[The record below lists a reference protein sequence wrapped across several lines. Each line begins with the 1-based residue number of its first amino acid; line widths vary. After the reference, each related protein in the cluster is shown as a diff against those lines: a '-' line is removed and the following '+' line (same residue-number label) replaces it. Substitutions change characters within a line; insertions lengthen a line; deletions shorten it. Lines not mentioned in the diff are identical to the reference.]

1 VVSSNN
7 PTIQQSN
14 NLKNATD
21 ARILGI
27 YFEVQNDPFR
37 IVQFLDSWVRS
48 EYGDI
53 PFWRYLATNAL
64 LDFWSELISL
74 K

>member
-1 VVSSNN
+1 M
-7 PTIQQSN
+7 
-14 NLKNATD
+14 D

-37 IVQFLDSWVRS
+37 IVQFLDSWVRL